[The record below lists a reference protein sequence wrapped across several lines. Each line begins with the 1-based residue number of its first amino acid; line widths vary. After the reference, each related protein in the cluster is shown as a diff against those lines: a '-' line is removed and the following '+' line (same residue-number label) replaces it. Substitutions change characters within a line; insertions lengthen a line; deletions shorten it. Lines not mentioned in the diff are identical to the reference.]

1 MIACFFFLLPFFFSP
16 QTICVR
22 MISFSPSFLFY
33 LLSLFLVIHAVK
45 VSTVEVGTVEDLLN
59 AFNGTEDCVDVN
71 ITLKNDLDFKNLTWD
86 GLPLGNKTGECK
98 EYSGHFD
105 GGNFTIKNLVLNS
118 TDSSGLF
125 CGLVNATIKNLIID
139 STCSFSG
146 KKAGALSPEASE
158 SLSVV
163 NVINYASVNSSFSSG
178 GIIGRVVTSLPNSF
192 VLFDKCINCGDLF
205 GQSHVGGIVGSMEPK
220 GGETKFI
227 DCENNGALV
236 STADGRGNYYS
247 AGGLVGSVDECTSPI
262 VVDGCINRG
271 TVQMDRTDVSSPA
284 GGLFGIITLIKN
296 SSFSVSNSMNI
307 GNVSGPSAAGLYT
320 SGRNEGHF
328 TVINCVNKGNI
339 SGTNV
344 CGIADT
350 IHQGVFMISLG
361 NLSDSTSSYPFC
373 ESCRGNCSELYIEEN
388 IRAESNLSAQ
398 EIYLHEQIPQR
409 CYRVRYDTTPCLKMA
424 LNLKVIRL
432 QYRKLWTPLLN
443 LFDAISVVIGAPIH
457 KTVYLEKETAFGI
470 VAEYGQ
476 ISFDGFYPIERENWT
491 NIGMDTKVNNS
502 IEVALC
508 HRIVLSGDDSRE
520 WFQEPGTLLSANTII
535 SQLCQDPK
543 KVVLVNS
550 TDHSIEYPLNHVI
563 VSDMNITALRK
574 YSVQIGE
581 PVNGVEYVFVNATY
595 GSIAPLVKYLR
606 DPHYLVFEN
615 NDSSVVLKESS
626 VVFNDSIV
634 TIKRAIVI
642 DIVLELDNTSKSGDV
657 IDYMEDYVKG
667 GNFSIGHVE
676 VIDQGDGVFSITVS
690 VVDDQLDDFWNPLA
704 DCVVKD

>member
-1 MIACFFFLLPFFFSP
+1 
-16 QTICVR
+16 

-45 VSTVEVGTVEDLLN
+45 VSTVEVGTVEGLLKV
-59 AFNGTEDCVDVN
+59 FNGTEDRFDVN
-71 ITLKNDLDFKNLTWD
+71 ITLKNDLDFKNLTWG

-146 KKAGALSPEASE
+146 KKAGPLSPEASE

-178 GIIGRVVTSLPNSF
+178 GIIGRVITTLPTSS
-192 VLFDKCINCGDLF
+192 VLFDKCRNYRDLF

-236 STADGRGNYYS
+236 STGDGRGNYS
-247 AGGLVGSVDECTSPI
+247 AGGLVGSVDECASPI

-271 TVQMDRTDVSSPA
+271 TVQSDRTDVSSPA
-284 GGLFGIITLIKN
+284 GGLFGSVSFVKA

-307 GNVSGPSAAGLYT
+307 GSVSGPFAAGFYT
-320 SGRNEGHF
+320 PNKLDHGHF
-328 TVINCVNKGNI
+328 TVINCVNKGTI

-344 CGIADT
+344 YGIADT
-350 IHQGVFMISLG
+350 IHQGVFVISLG
-361 NLSDSTSSYPFC
+361 NLIGSTSSYPFC
-373 ESCRGNCSELYIEEN
+373 QSCDGAFSELYIEEYV
-388 IRAESNLSAQ
+388 REGPGPSAQ
-398 EIYLHEQIPQR
+398 TTSFIDMILQK
-409 CYRVRYDTTPCLKMA
+409 CYRVRPSTTCLKKT
-424 LNLKVIRL
+424 LNLAVIRL
-432 QYRKLWTPLLN
+432 QYRKLWTDRLYLI
-443 LFDAISVVIGAPIH
+443 DAISVVIGAPIH

-470 VAEYGQ
+470 VADYGN

-491 NIGMDTKVNNS
+491 NIGMDTKVNTS
-502 IEVALC
+502 IDVALC
-508 HRIVLSGDDSRE
+508 HRIVLFGGDSRE
-520 WFQEPGTLLSANTII
+520 WFQEHGTLLSANTII

-574 YSVQIGE
+574 YSVHIGE
-581 PVNGVEYVFVNATY
+581 PVNAVDYVFVNATY

-626 VVFNDSIV
+626 VVFNDSVV

-642 DIVLELDNTSKSGDV
+642 DIVLELNNTSTSGDV

-704 DCVVKD
+704 DCVVKE

>member
-1 MIACFFFLLPFFFSP
+1 M
-16 QTICVR
+16 
-22 MISFSPSFLFY
+22 
-33 LLSLFLVIHAVK
+33 SLFLVIRA
-45 VSTVEVGTVEDLLN
+45 VEVGTVEDLLN
-59 AFNGTEDCVDVN
+59 AFNGTEDRFDVN
-71 ITLKNDLDFKNLTWD
+71 ITLKNDLDFKNLAWG

-125 CGLVNATIKNLIID
+125 CGLVNATIKKLIID

-163 NVINYASVNSSFSSG
+163 NVINYASVSSSYGSG
-178 GIIGRVVTSLPNSF
+178 GIIGRMITTLPSSF
-192 VLFDKCINCGDLF
+192 VLFDKCTNHGDLF
-205 GQSHVGGIVGSMEPK
+205 GQSHVGGIVGSMKLK
-220 GGETKFI
+220 GGETKFS
-227 DCENNGALV
+227 DCENNGAIV
-236 STADGRGNYYS
+236 STGDGRGNYYS
-247 AGGLVGSVDECTSPI
+247 AGGLVGSVGECASPI
-262 VVDGCINRG
+262 VVDGCTNRG
-271 TVQMDRTDVSSPA
+271 TVQMDRTDVWSPA
-284 GGLFGIITLIKN
+284 GGLFG
-296 SSFSVSNSMNI
+296 SVSFVEAFSFSVSNSMNI
-307 GNVSGPSAAGLYT
+307 GSVSGPFAAGLYT
-320 SGRNEGHF
+320 TNKLTYGHF
-328 TVINCVNKGNI
+328 TVTNCVDKGNI

-344 CGIADT
+344 YGIADT
-350 IHQGVFMISLG
+350 IHQGDFVISMG
-361 NLSDSTSSYPFC
+361 NLSNSTSSYPFC
-373 ESCRGNCSELYIEEN
+373 ENNDGNYSELYIEEYVREGPGP
-388 IRAESNLSAQ
+388 IAQKITYLQAPNLKCFG
-398 EIYLHEQIPQR
+398 LRH
-409 CYRVRYDTTPCLKMA
+409 VTTCLKMA
-424 LNLKVIRL
+424 LNLKVMKQ
-432 QYRKLWTPLLN
+432 QYRKMWTPKLYLN
-443 LFDAISVVIGAPIH
+443 DAVSVVIGAPIH
-457 KTVYLEKETAFGI
+457 KTVYLENETAFEK
-470 VAEYGQ
+470 VADYGN
-476 ISFDGFYPIERENWT
+476 ISFDGFYPIERDTWT
-491 NIGMDTKVNNS
+491 HIGMDSKVNNS

-508 HRIVLSGDDSRE
+508 HRIVLFGGDSRE
-520 WFQEPGTLLSANTII
+520 WFQEHGTLLSANTII
-535 SQLCQDPK
+535 RQLCQDPK

-581 PVNGVEYVFVNATY
+581 PVNAVDYVFVNATY

-626 VVFNDSIV
+626 VVFNDSVV

-642 DIVLELDNTSKSGDV
+642 DIVLELNNTSKSGDV

-704 DCVVKD
+704 DCVVKE

>member
-1 MIACFFFLLPFFFSP
+1 M
-16 QTICVR
+16 
-22 MISFSPSFLFY
+22 
-33 LLSLFLVIHAVK
+33 FLVTRAVE
-45 VSTVEVGTVEDLLN
+45 VGTVEVGTVEVLLN
-59 AFNGTEDCVDVN
+59 AFNGTEDRVDVN

-105 GGNFTIKNLVLNS
+105 GGNFTIKNLVLKS

-146 KKAGALSPEASE
+146 EKAGALSPEASE

-163 NVINYASVNSSFSSG
+163 NVINYASVNSSYGSG
-178 GIIGRVVTSLPNSF
+178 GIIGYMITTLPSSS
-192 VLFDKCINCGDLF
+192 VLFDKCRNYRDLF

-236 STADGRGNYYS
+236 STGDGRGNYS
-247 AGGLVGSVDECTSPI
+247 AGGLVGSVDECASPI

-284 GGLFGIITLIKN
+284 GGLFGSVSFVKA
-296 SSFSVSNSMNI
+296 SSFSVSNSMNV
-307 GNVSGPSAAGLYT
+307 GNVSGPFAAGFYT
-320 SGRNEGHF
+320 TNKLTNGHF

-350 IHQGVFMISLG
+350 IHQGDFMISMG

-373 ESCRGNCSELYIEEN
+373 ENSDGNFSELYIEEYVREGPGP
-388 IRAESNLSAQ
+388 IAQKITYLQAPNLKCFGLRPA
-398 EIYLHEQIPQR
+398 
-409 CYRVRYDTTPCLKMA
+409 TTCLKMA
-424 LNLKVIRL
+424 LNLAVMKQ
-432 QYRKLWTPLLN
+432 QYRKMWTPKLFLN
-443 LFDAISVVIGAPIH
+443 DAVSVVIGAPIH
-457 KTVYLEKETAFGI
+457 KTVYLEKGTAFGR
-470 VAEYGQ
+470 VPEYGN
-476 ISFDGFYPIERENWT
+476 ISFDGFYPIERDTWT

-704 DCVVKD
+704 DCVVKE

>member
-1 MIACFFFLLPFFFSP
+1 
-16 QTICVR
+16 

-45 VSTVEVGTVEDLLN
+45 VSTVKVSTVEGLLN
-59 AFNGTEDCVDVN
+59 VFKDTEDRFDVN
-71 ITLKNDLDFKNLTWD
+71 ITLKNDLDFENLTWG

-105 GGNFTIKNLVLNS
+105 GGNYTIRNLVLNS

-178 GIIGRVVTSLPNSF
+178 GIIGRMVTSLPSSF
-192 VLFDKCINCGDLF
+192 VFFDKCSNHGDLF

-227 DCENNGALV
+227 DCDNNGTIV
-236 STADGRGNYYS
+236 STGDGGGNYS
-247 AGGLVGSVDECTSPI
+247 AGGLVGSVSECTSPI
-262 VVDGCINRG
+262 VVDGCTNRG
-271 TVQMDRTDVSSPA
+271 SVQMENRTSVWSSA
-284 GGLFGIITLIKN
+284 GGLFGMIDLKTA
-296 SSFSVSNSMNI
+296 SSLSVSNSMNI
-307 GNVSGPSAAGLYT
+307 GSVSGPSAAGFYTTNKLY
-320 SGRNEGHF
+320 RGHF
-328 TVINCVNKGNI
+328 TVTNCVNKGNI

-344 CGIADT
+344 YGIGDT

-373 ESCRGNCSELYIEEN
+373 QSCRGNCSELYIEEN

-432 QYRKLWTPLLN
+432 QYRKMWTPKLFLN
-443 LFDAISVVIGAPIH
+443 DAVSVVIGAPIH
-457 KTVYLEKETAFGI
+457 KTVYLEKGTAFGR
-470 VAEYGQ
+470 VPEYGN
-476 ISFDGFYPIERENWT
+476 ISFDGFYPIERDTWT

-581 PVNGVEYVFVNATY
+581 PVNAVDYVFVNAAY

-626 VVFNDSIV
+626 VVFNDSVV

-642 DIVLELDNTSKSGDV
+642 DIVLELNNTSKSDDV

>member
-1 MIACFFFLLPFFFSP
+1 MIACFFFL
-16 QTICVR
+16 QTICAR

-59 AFNGTEDCVDVN
+59 AFNGTEDRVDVN

-105 GGNFTIKNLVLNS
+105 GGNYTIRNLVLNS

-125 CGLVNATIKNLIID
+125 CGLVNATIKNLIIG

-146 KKAGALSPEASE
+146 EKAGALSPEASE

-178 GIIGRVVTSLPNSF
+178 GIIGRVITTLPSSS
-192 VLFDKCINCGDLF
+192 VLFDKCRNYRDLF
-205 GQSHVGGIVGSMEPK
+205 GQSHVGGIVGSMKLK

-236 STADGRGNYYS
+236 STGDGRGNYS
-247 AGGLVGSVDECTSPI
+247 AGGLVGSVDECASPI

-284 GGLFGIITLIKN
+284 GGLFGSVSFVKA

-307 GNVSGPSAAGLYT
+307 GSVSGPFAAGFYT
-320 SGRNEGHF
+320 TNKLDHGHF
-328 TVINCVNKGNI
+328 TVINCVNKGTI

-344 CGIADT
+344 YGIGDT
-350 IHQGVFMISLG
+350 IHQGDFVISMG
-361 NLSDSTSSYPFC
+361 NLSNSTSSYPFC
-373 ESCRGNCSELYIEEN
+373 ENNVGNYSELYIEDHVKEGPGP
-388 IRAESNLSAQ
+388 SAQ
-398 EIYLHEQIPQR
+398 TTSFIDMILQK
-409 CYRVRYDTTPCLKMA
+409 CYRVRPSTTCLKKT
-424 LNLKVIRL
+424 LNLAVIIL
-432 QYRKLWTPLLN
+432 QYRKLWTDRLYLI
-443 LFDAISVVIGAPIH
+443 DAISVVIGAPIH
-457 KTVYLEKETAFGI
+457 KTVYLENETAFGK
-470 VAEYGQ
+470 VADYGN
-476 ISFDGFYPIERENWT
+476 ISFDGFYPIERDTWT

-595 GSIAPLVKYLR
+595 GSIAPLVKYLQ

-626 VVFNDSIV
+626 VVFNDSVV

-642 DIVLELDNTSKSGDV
+642 DIVLELNNTSKSGDV

-704 DCVVKD
+704 GCVVKE

>member
-1 MIACFFFLLPFFFSP
+1 M
-16 QTICVR
+16 
-22 MISFSPSFLFY
+22 
-33 LLSLFLVIHAVK
+33 SLFLVIRA
-45 VSTVEVGTVEDLLN
+45 VEVGTVEDLLN
-59 AFNGTEDCVDVN
+59 AFNGTEDRFDVN
-71 ITLKNDLDFKNLTWD
+71 ITLKNDLDFKNLAWD

-125 CGLVNATIKNLIID
+125 CGLVNATIKKLIID

-163 NVINYASVNSSFSSG
+163 NVINYASVSSSYGSG
-178 GIIGRVVTSLPNSF
+178 GIIGRMITTLPSSF
-192 VLFDKCINCGDLF
+192 VLFDKCTNHGDLF
-205 GQSHVGGIVGSMEPK
+205 GQSHVGGIVGSMKLK
-220 GGETKFI
+220 GGETKFS
-227 DCENNGALV
+227 DCENNGAIV
-236 STADGRGNYYS
+236 STGDGRGNYYS
-247 AGGLVGSVDECTSPI
+247 AGGLVGSVGECASPI
-262 VVDGCINRG
+262 VVDGCTNRG
-271 TVQMDRTDVSSPA
+271 TVQMDRTDVWSPA
-284 GGLFGIITLIKN
+284 GGLFG
-296 SSFSVSNSMNI
+296 SVSFVEAFSFSVSNSMNI
-307 GNVSGPSAAGLYT
+307 GSVSGPFAAGLYT
-320 SGRNEGHF
+320 TNKLTYGHF
-328 TVINCVNKGNI
+328 TVTNCVDKGNI

-344 CGIADT
+344 YGIADT
-350 IHQGVFMISLG
+350 IHQGDFVISMG
-361 NLSDSTSSYPFC
+361 NLSNSTSSYPFC
-373 ESCRGNCSELYIEEN
+373 ENNDGNYSELYIEEYVREGPGP
-388 IRAESNLSAQ
+388 IAQKITYLQAPNLKCFG
-398 EIYLHEQIPQR
+398 LRH
-409 CYRVRYDTTPCLKMA
+409 VTTCLKMA
-424 LNLKVIRL
+424 LNLKVMKQ
-432 QYRKLWTPLLN
+432 QYRKMWTPKLYLN
-443 LFDAISVVIGAPIH
+443 DAVSVVIGAPIH
-457 KTVYLEKETAFGI
+457 KTVYLENETAFEK
-470 VAEYGQ
+470 VADYGN
-476 ISFDGFYPIERENWT
+476 ISFDGFYPIERDTWT
-491 NIGMDTKVNNS
+491 HIGMDSKVNNS

-508 HRIVLSGDDSRE
+508 HRIVLFGGDSRE
-520 WFQEPGTLLSANTII
+520 WFQEHGTLLSANTII
-535 SQLCQDPK
+535 RQLCQDPK

-581 PVNGVEYVFVNATY
+581 PVNAVDYVFVNATY

-626 VVFNDSIV
+626 VVFNDSVV

-642 DIVLELDNTSKSGDV
+642 DIVLELNNTSKSGDV

-704 DCVVKD
+704 DCVVKE